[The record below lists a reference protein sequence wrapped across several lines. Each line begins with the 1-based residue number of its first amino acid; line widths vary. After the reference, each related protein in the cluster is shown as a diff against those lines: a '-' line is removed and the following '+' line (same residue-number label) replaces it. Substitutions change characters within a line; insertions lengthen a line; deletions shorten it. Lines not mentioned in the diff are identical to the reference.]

1 MLKTIKKWWFTLIYE
16 EYDLTVWFHSET
28 MIQED
33 GVKTIKRVPKHYKL
47 KAISK
52 KTPTHIVG
60 KDMQNKFFE
69 IRTVEPFDYRIIKVY

>member
-1 MLKTIKKWWFTLIYE
+1 MTLIYE

-33 GVKTIKRVPKHYKL
+33 GVKTIKRVQKDYKL

-60 KDMQNKFFE
+60 KDMKNKFFE
-69 IRTVEPFDYRIIKVY
+69 IRTVEPFDYRIVKVY